1 MDDIENLKKYD
12 FKQRFFNSRE
22 FSNSKGIYLLFRK
35 DNGKC
40 IYVGRT
46 TGKTSSLSRRL
57 AKHFEEP
64 TYKLKN
70 NIRAANGEISF
81 SCIVMNDKDESQ
93 IKKMESDLIIKLNT
107 LRYGNAKKGDN
118 FE

>member
-1 MDDIENLKKYD
+1 MDEAESLKKYD
-12 FKQRFFNSRE
+12 FKQRLFNSKE

-46 TGKTSSLSRRL
+46 TGRTSSLSRRL

-64 TYKLKN
+64 SYRLRNCIKSAK
-70 NIRAANGEISF
+70 GEISF
-81 SCIVMNDKDESQ
+81 SCIVMDNEDETQ
-93 IKKMESDLIIKLNT
+93 IKKKESDLIIKYNT